1 VHHHRGTIRCA
12 KNLIL
17 QGRSR
22 PSLLSSPAHKNI
34 SLYPSGK
41 SSLQARAIPCPHE
54 GRIATVTDVGRGRRW
69 TRMRRQTSGATSGR
83 RSRVVLAP
91 RCWRQ
96 LGDDASHHAGDGGK
110 KADQQGEHEAAV
122 KPPCRESRIA
132 PAYLWSNSCAFFAAH
147 EAAGA
152 LSIRL
157 SLRPLFRGGMFFKTR
172 AVFGCGKAR
181 P

>member
-1 VHHHRGTIRCA
+1 VWSWRLDAGVNSVMMLRIT
-12 KNLIL
+12 L
-17 QGRSR
+17 GMV
-22 PSLLSSPAHKNI
+22 
-34 SLYPSGK
+34 
-41 SSLQARAIPCPHE
+41 ARKPI
-54 GRIATVTDVGRGRRW
+54 
-69 TRMRRQTSGATSGR
+69 TRESTKQP
-83 RSRVVLAP
+83 L
-91 RCWRQ
+91 
-96 LGDDASHHAGDGGK
+96 
-110 KADQQGEHEAAV
+110 